1 MRAGVPAKNVQTN
14 GICER
19 FHKIVLGD
27 FCVAF
32 RKKVYRSIDEQ
43 TVWKVRV
50 MGFSWVFGC
59 GLGHD
64 TYF

>member
-1 MRAGVPAKNVQTN
+1 MRAGVPAKNVETN

-32 RKKVYRSIDEQ
+32 RKKVYRSMWTHEHNVPASPRGQ
-43 TVWKVRV
+43 R
-50 MGFSWVFGC
+50 G
-59 GLGHD
+59 
-64 TYF
+64 

>member
-27 FCVAF
+27 FCVA
-32 RKKVYRSIDEQ
+32 RKKVYRSMWTHEHNVPASPRGQ
-43 TVWKVRV
+43 R
-50 MGFSWVFGC
+50 G
-59 GLGHD
+59 
-64 TYF
+64 